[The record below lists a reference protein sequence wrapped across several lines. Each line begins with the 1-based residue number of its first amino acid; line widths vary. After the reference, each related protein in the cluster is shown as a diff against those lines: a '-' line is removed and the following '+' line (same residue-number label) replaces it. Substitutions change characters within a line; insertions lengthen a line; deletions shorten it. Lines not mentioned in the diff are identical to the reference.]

1 MKGSKNAMR
10 ATGLLC
16 ALLLVVAATG
26 CPQLDPD
33 QPDPD
38 GKALLTTVFTGDG
51 APLANKILE
60 ALKPGPV
67 AVEDIES
74 LTVTITRI
82 VLDLDKAEP
91 AEEDPEEGE
100 EEEKNNASKVVVFSG
115 EMPVN
120 VLDLSGVSQLISLEE
135 VPAGRY
141 TKIRLEIK
149 DPELVLK
156 ADPETVVTNIHL
168 TANARLFIGVDFEL
182 EDGANRILVLDFGGI
197 HLVRTGH
204 GGYVLTPQLRASLEI
219 LTVEDTFVRGV
230 IASVDY
236 EVNSFVLLVE
246 GGEIA
251 VTYTEETEIFLPTDD
266 AETPTGTEADL
277 VAGLE
282 VYCFGALFS
291 DNTMAAVRIEILPEE
306 DPEEEDP
313 EEEDPEEEDPEEE
326 DPEEEDPDE
335 EE

>member
-1 MKGSKNAMR
+1 MR
-10 ATGLLC
+10 TTGLLC
-16 ALLLVVAATG
+16 ALLLVITAAG
-26 CPQLDPD
+26 CWERD
-33 QPDPD
+33 QD
-38 GKALLTTVFTGDG
+38 GKAFLTTVFTGDG
-51 APLANKILE
+51 APLATKILE
-60 ALKPGPV
+60 ALEPGPV
-67 AVEDIES
+67 AVEDLES

-82 VLDLDKAEP
+82 VLDRETTEP
-91 AEEDPEEGE
+91 DEEEPEEA
-100 EEEKNNASKVVVFSG
+100 EEEKQDNPSKVVVFAG

-120 VLDLSGVSQLISLEE
+120 VLDLTGVSQLISLEE
-135 VPAGRY
+135 VPSGRY

-156 ADPETVVTNIHL
+156 ADPETVDTNIHL

-197 HLVRTGH
+197 HLVRAGH
-204 GGYVLTPQLRASLEI
+204 GGYVLTPQLRASLEV

-230 IASVDY
+230 IDSVDY
-236 EVNSFVLLVE
+236 EANSLVLLVE

-277 VAGLE
+277 LAGIE
-282 VYCFGALFS
+282 VYCFGALYS

-306 DPEEEDP
+306 EMVRRPR
-313 EEEDPEEEDPEEE
+313 
-326 DPEEEDPDE
+326 
-335 EE
+335 